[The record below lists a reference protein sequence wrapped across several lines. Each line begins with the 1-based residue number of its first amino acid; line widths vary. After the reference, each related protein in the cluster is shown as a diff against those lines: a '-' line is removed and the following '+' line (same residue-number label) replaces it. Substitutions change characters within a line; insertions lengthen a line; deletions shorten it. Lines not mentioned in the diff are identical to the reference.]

1 MRFLWWNEAAARF
14 LLIYLAISLSYQGRS
29 DAIPVVQNTTGFEYD
44 LTKKIKKLID
54 SDLSSIAIAQF
65 SASNQSNEGIKQIL
79 SESYQI
85 TTIPL
90 SSAVPADVGV
100 MIINGVSDINRVVYD
115 ITSKPPSTIELE

>member
-1 MRFLWWNEAAARF
+1 MVTASFNIF
-14 LLIYLAISLSYQGRS
+14 PLLTI
-29 DAIPVVQNTTGFEYD
+29 
-44 LTKKIKKLID
+44 KKIKKLID

-100 MIINGVSDINRVVYD
+100 MIINGVSDSLTADELKNVKDFID
-115 ITSKPPSTIELE
+115 IGDPGF